1 MRPGTI
7 PPGRPGLSR
16 PAREAGPGRR
26 RRAPLR
32 IGVLLAAILA
42 AGAIGYVT
50 MIRMPGR
57 SHEGPLPS
65 LSPREAG
72 LRDDLVNSV
81 EALSGGIGE
90 RNLPRYRSLL
100 AAADL
105 VERALR
111 EAGLEPRREGF
122 LAEGRECS
130 NLVAEIEGTGR
141 KAEIVVVGA
150 HYDSVPGS
158 PGADDN
164 ATGTASLLALARAF
178 AGKRPARTLRFVAFA
193 NEEMPYSGTVAMG
206 SRVHGLGCRGRGEN
220 IVAML
225 SLETMGYYST
235 VPGSQRYPFPFGL
248 LYPSTGDFIAFVG
261 NVQSGSLV
269 RQVVGCFRRTTAF
282 PSEGGALPGFV
293 PGVGWSDHASFW
305 EQGYPGVMVTDTA
318 PFRYPHYHTA
328 EDTPEKIDF
337 GRLARVVAGLERVV
351 AELAEVG
358 P

>member
-16 PAREAGPGRR
+16 PGREAGPGRR

-42 AGAIGYVT
+42 AGAIGYVA
-50 MIRMPGR
+50 MIRMPGK
-57 SHEGPLPS
+57 SHEGSLSS

-130 NLVAEIEGTGR
+130 NLVAEIEGAGR

-178 AGKRPARTLRFVAFA
+178 AEKRPARTLRFVAFA

-206 SRVHGLGCRGRGEN
+206 SRVHALGCRGRGEN

-235 VPGSQRYPFPFGL
+235 APDSQRYPFPFGL

-261 NVQSGSLV
+261 NVASRDLV
-269 RQVVGCFRRTTAF
+269 RKTVGCFRRTTPF

-337 GRLARVVAGLERVV
+337 GRLARVVGGLERVV
-351 AELAEVG
+351 ADLAEPG